1 MSEMKRAA
9 ASLVEPRTERFESR
23 HDLAVS
29 QARFEAALERLRVPP
44 RRPFDVRWSEAPVVL
59 EVTYP
64 PSRRAQRFLKLAS
77 IAFVLLAA
85 ASGWALMKSDHE
97 ALRFLLPLA
106 TVLLVLGF
114 PFVSLAMASN
124 RTAFEARMR
133 KAIRVALQDED
144 DAYPAPQ
151 RWPDED
157 R

>member
-9 ASLVEPRTERFESR
+9 ASLVERRTERFESR
-23 HDLAVS
+23 HDLGTS
-29 QARFEAALERLRVPP
+29 KARFEAALERLRVPLP
-44 RRPFDVRWSEAPVVL
+44 RPFDLQWSEAPVVL

-77 IAFVLLAA
+77 FAFVLLVW
-85 ASGWALMKSDHE
+85 ASGWALVKSDNE

-106 TVLLVLGF
+106 TLLLVLGF

-144 DAYPAPQ
+144 DAFPPQ
-151 RWPDED
+151 HSWPDEK
-157 R
+157 